1 MKEAIFIL
9 LVVAALFAISLIR
22 YRRQITAA
30 IRIYRLLR
38 GQASGPAKDTAKIKD
53 KPGGGAT
60 ELVSCARCGRWV
72 SQTDA
77 VRMSGGLALCSLE
90 CEGRPARA
98 PRV

>member
-9 LVVAALFAISLIR
+9 LVVAVLFAISLIR

-30 IRIYRLLR
+30 IRIYRLLK
-38 GQASGPAKDTAKIKD
+38 GQASGPAQINEKIKD
-53 KPGGGAT
+53 KPESGAT

-72 SQTDA
+72 SRTDT

-90 CEGRPARA
+90 CEGRSARA